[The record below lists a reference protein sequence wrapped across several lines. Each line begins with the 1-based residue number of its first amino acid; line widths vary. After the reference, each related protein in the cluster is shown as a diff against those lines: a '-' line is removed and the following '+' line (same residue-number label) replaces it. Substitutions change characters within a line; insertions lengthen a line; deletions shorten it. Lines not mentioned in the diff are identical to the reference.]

1 MCVKKLFYGFVQF
14 RTFEVP
20 AIFHG
25 SHLKDPF
32 DIQKSSAFS
41 ESQKKYILGISIKKK
56 ILCLFHYKRMVV
68 YWEMKEFSE
77 NSSYRK

>member
-1 MCVKKLFYGFVQF
+1 M
-14 RTFEVP
+14 FEVP

-32 DIQKSSAFS
+32 DLQKSSAFS
-41 ESQKKYILGISIKKK
+41 ESQKNTYLESAFKKN
-56 ILCLFHYKRMVV
+56 LCLFHHKRMVV

-77 NSSYRK
+77 NSSQRK